1 VNYWRRRT
9 TWRSCR
15 RRWRLRSL
23 ALPAVSWAVD
33 SRKRGERRSAC
44 AASPSSSRNRPET
57 PLRIGCGHLR
67 THSQSGW
74 LPTCRPR
81 RARRPVAWRQSFSV
95 LTIRRRPT
103 LARPNHGV
111 IGIEGGAID
120 PPEGLRVPHAL
131 CVFSCAREA
140 AVISWRRGSWPG
152 AGAATGM
159 LLIDSAIARTGV
171 FKRRGG
177 QKPRSLAPARR
188 QCSAL

>member
-1 VNYWRRRT
+1 VSGQRRRPA
-9 TWRSCR
+9 WGNRGELLAAANYLAIMPAPMASSIAGVAGGELGG
-15 RRWRLRSL
+15 RLEET
-23 ALPAVSWAVD
+23 
-33 SRKRGERRSAC
+33 GERRSAC

-103 LARPNHGV
+103 SARPNHGV

-120 PPEGLRVPHAL
+120 PPEGHSA
-131 CVFSCAREA
+131 CV
-140 AVISWRRGSWPG
+140 
-152 AGAATGM
+152 
-159 LLIDSAIARTGV
+159 DSRLSG
-171 FKRRGG
+171 KSSG
-177 QKPRSLAPARR
+177 PRSLSLSLTSWPPD
-188 QCSAL
+188 SAVGGAAIGT